1 MIAERD
7 DLIEQF
13 GDEYLRLIDK
23 IEGNR
28 MSYRHEIATMGLP
41 PTSYTYNE
49 ALELVQQRNR
59 LDASIREAT
68 GHDDDIRRRASALG
82 LNVEIANGGYR
93 LSWPGEDTS
102 QMEYLWYDN
111 AIEWLE
117 GDALRQADHQKLP
130 RLHAQLEQARTSF
143 LDELHS
149 LQEQLEGLVADPDVD
164 TEEYDRTSSLIGD
177 LIRRLESV

>member
-1 MIAERD
+1 MRAERD

-28 MSYRHEIATMGLP
+28 MGYRHEIATLGLP
-41 PTSYTYNE
+41 ATGYTYSE
-49 ALELVQQRNR
+49 ALELAQQRNR
-59 LDASIREAT
+59 LDASIIDVT
-68 GHDDDIRRRASALG
+68 SQDDDIRRRASALG
-82 LNVEIANGGYR
+82 LHVEIANGGYR

-102 QMEYLWYDN
+102 QLEYLWYDN
-111 AIEWLE
+111 AIERLE

-130 RLHAQLEQARTSF
+130 RLQVQLEQARTSF
-143 LDELHS
+143 LDQLHTMR
-149 LQEQLEGLVADPDVD
+149 EQLEGLVADPDID
-164 TEEYDRTSSLIGD
+164 TEDYDRTSSLIGD